1 MDLIRLYIYT
11 GVPLLTCNML
21 FYSVSA
27 LSTSITS
34 SQNVVKFISEH
45 KKTDIA
51 IFKEELDNQDLTN
64 KLRIIETLI
73 FDIIKRYCKSN
84 EEFEKVISS
93 LQCSQEM
100 VECIEDKEFM
110 LIELTNKNTVL
121 NRIDEPI
128 KLALMSTSE
137 TVQSINYIV
146 SSVRDKVISHEQSYL
161 NKLVSI
167 SLKDELTKLQ
177 KQSKLLDIRLHLL
190 LELLKIYFN
199 K

>member
-73 FDIIKRYCKSN
+73 CDIIKRYCKSN

-110 LIELTNKNTVL
+110 LIELTNKNNVL